1 MKKRMSLLF
10 LSSFIIFSCV
20 KEKATKEVQE
30 QFVININISNAD
42 GNLSY
47 LHKLTNSKTIISD
60 SAIIKN
66 DKVVFKGSLE
76 YPERYLLTITNVF
89 GGKLIIL
96 ENDNIN
102 VQADKNDLTKAIISD
117 SSINSELADVQE
129 KSMRI
134 YDKMDLFFPD
144 LQRARLENDA
154 EKLEQITS
162 KMKAIEKENID
173 FNYTYASGNPNS
185 YISAMILNDLSKR
198 DSIDINKIK
207 TIYDNFSEEVKKCA
221 DAEQLN
227 LLLSVH

>member
-1 MKKRMSLLF
+1 MKKTVYVLF
-10 LSSFIIFSCV
+10 LSSFILFSCV
-20 KEKATKEVQE
+20 KEKAKKEIQE
-30 QFVININISNAD
+30 QFVLNIKISNAD

-47 LHKLTNSKTIISD
+47 LHRLTNSRTIISD

-66 DKVVFKGSLE
+66 NKVVFKGSVV

-96 ENDNIN
+96 ENDTIN
-102 VQADKNDLTKAIISD
+102 VQADKNDLTKATISD
-117 SSINSELADVQE
+117 SPINTELADVQQ

-154 EKLEQITS
+154 GKLAQITS
-162 KMKAIEKENID
+162 KMKAIEIENID
-173 FNYTYASGNPNS
+173 FNYNYARENPSS

-207 TIYDNFSEEVKKCA
+207 TIYATFTEEVNKCA
-221 DAEQLN
+221 DAEQIN
-227 LLLSVH
+227 LLLSIH

>member
-1 MKKRMSLLF
+1 MKKRISVLL
-10 LSSFIIFSCV
+10 LSSFILFSCV
-20 KEKATKEVQE
+20 KEKAKKEIQE
-30 QFVININISNAD
+30 QFVLNIKISNAD

-47 LHKLTNSKTIISD
+47 LHKLTNSRTIISD

-66 DKVVFKGSLE
+66 NKVVFKGSVV

-96 ENDNIN
+96 ENDTIN
-102 VQADKNDLTKAIISD
+102 VQADKNDLTKAIIS
-117 SSINSELADVQE
+117 SSQINTELSIVQQ
-129 KSMRI
+129 KSMHI

-154 EKLEQITS
+154 GKLAQITS
-162 KMKAIEKENID
+162 KMKAIEIENID
-173 FNYTYASGNPNS
+173 FNYNYARENPSS

-207 TIYDNFSEEVKKCA
+207 TIYATFTEEVKKCA
-221 DAEQLN
+221 DAEQIN
-227 LLLSVH
+227 LLLSIH

>member
-1 MKKRMSLLF
+1 MKKTIHVLFFSL
-10 LSSFIIFSCV
+10 FILFSCK
-20 KEKATKEVQE
+20 KEKVKIEVQE
-30 QFVININISNAD
+30 QFVLNINISNAD

-47 LHKLTNSKTIISD
+47 LHKLTNSKTIVSD

-66 DKVVFKGSLE
+66 DKVIFSGSID

-96 ENDNIN
+96 ENDSII
-102 VQADKNDLTKAIISD
+102 VQADKNDLTKAIISG
-117 SSINSELADVQE
+117 SQINTELSNVQQ

-154 EKLEQITS
+154 AKLAQITL

-173 FNYTYASGNPNS
+173 FNYNYARENPSS

-207 TIYDNFSEEVKKCA
+207 TIYDTFSEQVKKCA
-221 DAEQLN
+221 DAEQIN

>member
-1 MKKRMSLLF
+1 MKKTVYVLF
-10 LSSFIIFSCV
+10 LSSFILFSCV
-20 KEKATKEVQE
+20 KEKAKKEIQE
-30 QFVININISNAD
+30 QFVLNIKISNAD

-47 LHKLTNSKTIISD
+47 LHRLTNSRTIISD

-66 DKVVFKGSLE
+66 NKVVFKGSVV

-96 ENDNIN
+96 ENDTIN
-102 VQADKNDLTKAIISD
+102 VQADKNDLTKAIIS
-117 SSINSELADVQE
+117 SSQINTELSIVQQ
-129 KSMRI
+129 KSMHI

-154 EKLEQITS
+154 GKLAQITS
-162 KMKAIEKENID
+162 KMKAIEIENID
-173 FNYTYASGNPNS
+173 FNYNYARENPSS

-207 TIYDNFSEEVKKCA
+207 TIYATFTEEVKKCA
-221 DAEQLN
+221 DAEQIN
-227 LLLSVH
+227 LLLSIH

>member
-1 MKKRMSLLF
+1 MSVLL
-10 LSSFIIFSCV
+10 LSSFILFSCV
-20 KEKATKEVQE
+20 EEKQRKASQE
-30 QFVININISNAD
+30 QFVLNINILNAD
-42 GNLSY
+42 GNVSY
-47 LHKLTNSKTIISD
+47 LHKLTDSKTIVSD

-66 DKVVFKGSLE
+66 NKVVFKGTVA

-96 ENDNIN
+96 ENDSINIEAN
-102 VQADKNDLTKAIISD
+102 KDDLTKAIISD
-117 SSINSELADVQE
+117 SPINTELSNVQQ

-154 EKLEQITS
+154 EKLSEITL
-162 KMKAIEKENID
+162 KMKAIEQENID
-173 FNYTYASGNPNS
+173 FNYTYASENPNS

-198 DSIDINKIK
+198 DSIDISKIK
-207 TIYDNFSEEVKKCA
+207 NIYDTFSDEVKKNA
-221 DAEQLN
+221 DAEQIN